1 MEEAVQGLQDA
12 GVQATVKHWLLYE
25 QETARDPV
33 YWPDGTLK
41 NSVYSSNSDDRT
53 TRKW

>member
-1 MEEAVQGLQDA
+1 MEQAVQGIQDA

-33 YWPDGTLK
+33 YYLNGTLK
-41 NSVYSSNSDDRT
+41 HSTYSSNADDRT
-53 TRKW
+53 VRKC